1 MDGEFYAEG
10 VLKFLEKMR
19 KKCRKSE
26 FASYIIVDDEA
37 GVYR

>member
-10 VLKFLEKMR
+10 VLKSFLGEKE

-26 FASYIIVDDEA
+26 FASYIIVDDET
-37 GVYR
+37 GV